1 MVDEG
6 ESASGFGLRASGR
19 KKPLTVCHLKKE
31 NPPFIPL
38 YKRGKEGDF
47 FALLCRES

>member
-1 MVDEG
+1 MVDKG
-6 ESASGFGLRASGR
+6 ERASGR
-19 KKPLTVCHLKKE
+19 KKPLAVCHLKKE

-47 FALLCRES
+47 LYALFGVS